1 MVRLLEISD
10 ANRSIAWGQDKKARK
25 RLIGHGAQVARKKS
39 LSPCPCHNVPLVLQ
53 HSRHRNPRSPAPL
66 RDRQAERGFTLVE
79 LIMVIVIMG
88 VLAVYAA
95 PRMFDSADMYARG
108 FHDETLAYLRFA
120 QKTAV
125 AQRRTVCVAFGGNS
139 LTLTIAS
146 AAATLNCAAAGTL
159 SGPKGT
165 TPVVLNARSGSGV
178 AYATPPALIDF
189 NFNGLG
195 QPITGLGVA
204 MATQTI
210 QVAGVSRSIT
220 VEAATGYV
228 HE

>member
-1 MVRLLEISD
+1 MTKAAGTRSKRRLW
-10 ANRSIAWGQDKKARK
+10 RGRRVVQ
-25 RLIGHGAQVARKKS
+25 
-39 LSPCPCHNVPLVLQ
+39 
-53 HSRHRNPRSPAPL
+53 
-66 RDRQAERGFTLVE
+66 RGFTLIE
-79 LIMVIVIMG
+79 MIMVIVILG
-88 VLAVYAA
+88 ALAVYAA
-95 PRMFDSADMYARG
+95 PRLFDSNVVYARG

-120 QKTAV
+120 HKTAI

-146 AAATLNCAAAGTL
+146 GAATDTCATAATL
-159 SGPKGT
+159 SGPRGT
-165 TPVVLNARSGSGV
+165 SPVVLSAKPGSGV
-178 AYATPPALIDF
+178 AYNTTPAPIDF

-204 MATQTI
+204 MARQTI
-210 QVAGVSRSIT
+210 QVADVSQSIT